1 MRWVSILLLTGC
13 SYLKP
18 ACQVVDIAN
27 DVCVIVNTKEG
38 SYRVPSSVI
47 VEASVASGTRV
58 K

>member
-1 MRWVSILLLTGC
+1 MKWALLFSLAGC

-18 ACQVVDIAN
+18 ACQVVDVAK